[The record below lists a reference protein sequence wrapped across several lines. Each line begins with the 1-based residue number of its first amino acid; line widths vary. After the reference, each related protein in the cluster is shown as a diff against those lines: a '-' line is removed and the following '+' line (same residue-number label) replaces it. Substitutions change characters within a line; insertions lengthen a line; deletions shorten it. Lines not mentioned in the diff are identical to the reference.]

1 MRDDRANGA
10 VVGGSGLLQAV
21 ERLLK
26 DGGGEVDAVVG
37 ERVHGIDRVRAQGPF
52 AAVHRLSAEA
62 EDILRRRTGIRHHV
76 IYQRAALGGGH
87 RLEQRVHGPCLIRVS
102 HMDAHVVQL
111 ADGHLAGLVAK
122 PLVLGQALPV
132 DIHYLLHHGLH
143 VLARFL
149 AEIGLAVIDAHN
161 LAKHAHRHVIGGLLR
176 AGRLSGAAE
185 REAEGGGLHAEVI
198 AEVGGDGVDHRHQ
211 HPALHLGEGLVA
223 DQFIQGL
230 KIGGVGHDDG
240 FGNLFH
246 QVSQQG
252 GQVKILRLLVQ
263 LRKRLR
269 VIADGGVASLLGG
282 TAVGR

>member
-1 MRDDRANGA
+1 
-10 VVGGSGLLQAV
+10 
-21 ERLLK
+21 
-26 DGGGEVDAVVG
+26 
-37 ERVHGIDRVRAQGPF
+37 
-52 AAVHRLSAEA
+52 
-62 EDILRRRTGIRHHV
+62 
-76 IYQRAALGGGH
+76 
-87 RLEQRVHGPCLIRVS
+87 
-102 HMDAHVVQL
+102 MDAHVVQL

-252 GQVKILRLLVQ
+252 GQVNGDPVRIIQLEGELAAHLSGGSRFRVKQFQAAVQRLIKTGLFTV
-263 LRKRLR
+263 
-269 VIADGGVASLLGG
+269 
-282 TAVGR
+282 